1 MPLVDTPH
9 GTYQLRQKALNYE
22 EQLIANQSL
31 ITLNTSSKI
40 KILEKTMQLHYHK
53 AILTDTLGGRHAIAP

>member
-9 GTYQLRQKALNYE
+9 GTYPLRQKALNYE

-40 KILEKTMQLHYHK
+40 QIFDETMHLHYIK